1 MFAQAVS
8 TLSLHMSNIS
18 EFCEPKACTAL
29 YVLFFMTMG
38 YVLQGK
44 DDPTKT
50 AANYIRLQHVPTTMT
65 SNASSDLET
74 SSPSV
79 HRLSDIISDAVAA
92 ATATD
97 EAVSTAA
104 EQAASKAVE
113 EATKQL
119 PEEED
124 FSATGLDKKRRMVVE
139 AAAHSWR
146 GYEEHAWGCDEL
158 QPLTQD
164 GKETLGG
171 LGATIVDSLDTL
183 WLMGLKDQ
191 FGRSA

>member
-1 MFAQAVS
+1 MGCNLQEAQR
-8 TLSLHMSNIS
+8 
-18 EFCEPKACTAL
+18 P
-29 YVLFFMTMG
+29 
-38 YVLQGK
+38 
-44 DDPTKT
+44 
-50 AANYIRLQHVPTTMT
+50 ANTEARNDIKLQHVLTT
-65 SNASSDLET
+65 AAISDQDAT
-74 SSPSV
+74 SSNF
-79 HRLSDIISDAVAA
+79 HWLNANIRNAA
-92 ATATD
+92 IAAE
-97 EAVSTAA
+97 EAVKEAA
-104 EQAASKAVE
+104 EAITE
-113 EATKQL
+113 QL
-119 PEEED
+119 PAED

-146 GYEEHAWGCDEL
+146 GYEEHAWGYDEL